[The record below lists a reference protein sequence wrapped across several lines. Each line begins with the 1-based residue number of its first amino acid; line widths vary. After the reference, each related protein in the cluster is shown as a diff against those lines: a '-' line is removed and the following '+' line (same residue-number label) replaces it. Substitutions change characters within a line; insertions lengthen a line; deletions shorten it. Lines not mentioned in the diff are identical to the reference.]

1 MTPVNPD
8 ILAALTSGIQS
19 EVAAY
24 VFYIE
29 AAKRIDDAD
38 INATLHQLAGE
49 EKGHFHILEREYDSL
64 VRSEKWIST
73 ADVLKQKGL
82 PEINEEMT
90 AVHKELIGQVRTMK
104 GRPEILKMALRLETE
119 ARDLF
124 RGASQK
130 STSKEAKDIFDQ
142 LTRFEEGHM
151 IIIRRLMDQAG
162 G

>member
-29 AAKRIDDAD
+29 AAKKIDAAE
-38 INATLHQLAGE
+38 IQATLHQLAGE
-49 EKGHFHILEREYDSL
+49 EKGHFHVLERQYDSL
-64 VRSEKWIST
+64 IRSEKWIST
-73 ADVLKQKGL
+73 ADILKQKGL

-90 AVHKELIGQVRTMK
+90 AVHKELIEQVRRIM
-104 GRPEILKMALRLETE
+104 GRREILEMALRLETE

-151 IIIRRLMDQAG
+151 TIVRRLMAQVGD
-162 G
+162 